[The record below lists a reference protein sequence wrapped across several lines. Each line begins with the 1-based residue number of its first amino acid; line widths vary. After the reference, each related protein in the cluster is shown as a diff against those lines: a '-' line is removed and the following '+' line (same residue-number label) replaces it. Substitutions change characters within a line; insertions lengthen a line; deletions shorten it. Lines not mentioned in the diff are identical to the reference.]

1 MAEKKKSTDKKT
13 AANAKDT
20 NMSKAAA
27 GQINLQPKPLANKTD
42 AELKREVQARL
53 KHMGPLASAE
63 VMDDVLKKQVSGFVD
78 FLREQS
84 VVGLAI
90 GLVLGTQ
97 IKQLVDQ
104 LITSFLNPLIGLLL
118 PGKGTLAE
126 KTFTLHIGP
135 KSGTFGWG
143 AFAATLISFVFV
155 AAIVYYVFKGLKLDK
170 LTKKKD

>member
-1 MAEKKKSTDKKT
+1 MAEQSSKKT
-13 AANAKDT
+13 AKAKPAAKG
-20 NMSKAAA
+20 KAPAQPTATTETAQSLAA
-27 GQINLQPKPLANKTD
+27 KSEAQ
-42 AELKREVQARL
+42 LKREVQARL
-53 KHMGPLASAE
+53 RHMDPLVGAE
-63 VMDDVLKKQVSGFVD
+63 VVNDVLNKQVSGFID

-104 LITSFLNPLIGLLL
+104 LIASFLNPLIGLLL
-118 PGKGTLAE
+118 PGRGTLAE

-135 KSGTFGWG
+135 KAGTFAWG

-155 AAIVYYVFKGLKLDK
+155 AAVVYYVFKGLKLDK
-170 LTKKKD
+170 LTKKKKD